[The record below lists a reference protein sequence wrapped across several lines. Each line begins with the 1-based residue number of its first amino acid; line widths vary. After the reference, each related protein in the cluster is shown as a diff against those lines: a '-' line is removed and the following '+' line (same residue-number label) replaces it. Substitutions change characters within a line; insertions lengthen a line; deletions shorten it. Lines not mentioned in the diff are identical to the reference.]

1 VIPNPDHDREPTA
14 DHIGVGG
21 CQLGVACPSHG
32 PDGRLGTVSNPVVE
46 SPSIQPAPSFVN
58 LSEAITARGSHE
70 ASELLE
76 VESDQTIAGVLAE
89 QNPSSADAILWAF
102 PSERRSLVLEAA
114 APEHREQWLR
124 NHAYPE
130 DSIGRLMEPPLAVI
144 QPTQT
149 VREIIDWLRPIVKKA
164 LVTYGWVVD
173 GRGVLVGVLVFRELL
188 FATPEQAIGELM
200 VEQPFSLRPELT
212 VTAAMREAL
221 KRHFPVYPVCDAEG
235 KLVGIVRGQTLFE
248 HQAFELSAQA
258 GTMVG
263 VEREERLGT
272 PWQRCFKF
280 RHPWLQLNLLTAFVA
295 AAVVGVF
302 QSTLDQM
309 VILSVFLPVLAGQS
323 GNTGCQALAVALR
336 GITLG
341 ELQAGRAASVVF
353 KEALLG
359 LCNGLLVGVTA
370 GLGMLVLARSQ
381 GNPAA
386 LGLAFVVFIAMA
398 ASCTVSGIS
407 GAVVPLVLRRIG
419 ADPATASSI
428 FLTTATDVVSMGT
441 FLGLA
446 TWLVL

>member
-1 VIPNPDHDREPTA
+1 VSDQVINNQSA
-14 DHIGVGG
+14 DQAPPHLRLSDALVKR
-21 CQLGVACPSHG
+21 G
-32 PDGRLGTVSNPVVE
+32 P
-46 SPSIQPAPSFVN
+46 
-58 LSEAITARGSHE
+58 HE
-70 ASELLE
+70 ASELLQRE
-76 VESDQTIAGVLAE
+76 TDQTIASVLLE
-89 QNPSSADAILWAF
+89 QNPSNADAILWAL
-102 PSERRSLVLEAA
+102 PAGRRSSVLEV
-114 APEHREQWLR
+114 APTEYREQWVK

-130 DSIGRLMEPPLAVI
+130 DSIGRLMDPPIAVI
-144 QPTQT
+144 HPDQS
-149 VREIIDWLRPIVKKA
+149 VSAIVEWLRPIVKKA

-173 GRGVLVGVLVFRELL
+173 SAGVLVGVLVFRELL
-188 FATPEQAIGELM
+188 FAAPEQKISELM
-200 VEQPFSLRPELT
+200 VKNPFSLKPELSLT
-212 VTAAMREAL
+212 DAMREAL
-221 KRHFPVYPVCDAEG
+221 KRHFPVYPVCDDQG
-235 KLVGIVRGQTLFE
+235 KLVGLVRGQTLFE

-258 GTMVG
+258 GSMVG

-302 QSTLDQM
+302 QDTLDQM

-341 ELQAGRAASVVF
+341 ELQPGRAVAVVS

-359 LCNGLLVGVTA
+359 LINGLLVGLTA
-370 GLGMLVLARSQ
+370 GLGMLLLARSQ
-381 GNPAA
+381 QNPAA
-386 LGLAFVVFIAMA
+386 LTLALVVMFAMA

-441 FLGLA
+441 FLSLA
-446 TWLVL
+446 SWLAM